1 MGIRQTKRNSASRA
15 KIAITALS
23 VLAFSAMCTE
33 TFAHDLYLLPDHFF
47 VDAGML
53 LRVALNDGDS
63 FPVSEVS
70 PIIERVRDMQ
80 IVSLT
85 SKWDVIGLHV
95 AGNSVEGTV
104 QISPRDGVIAT
115 ARTIPHAFELPAVD
129 FEKYLK
135 EEGLLDVIAWRRA
148 HGQSNVPGRERYS
161 KYAKALLANGRENE
175 FHTHPVGF
183 SLEFVPEK
191 SPYGLDKGAGMPL
204 RLLYKGMPARNV
216 QVESSWATPDGEA
229 NSRIVGRTDA
239 EGRIVVP
246 LGKSGKWRI
255 HAVKMDRCNDT
266 KVADW
271 ESSWA
276 SLTFQVQ

>member
-1 MGIRQTKRNSASRA
+1 VL
-15 KIAITALS
+15 ALS
-23 VLAFSAMCTE
+23 AICTE
-33 TFAHDLYLLPDHFF
+33 SFAHDLYLLPDHFF
-47 VDAGML
+47 VDMGML
-53 LRVALNDGDS
+53 LRVALHDGDS
-63 FPVSEVS
+63 FPESEVS
-70 PIIERVRDMQ
+70 PVLSRVRDMR
-80 IVSLT
+80 VLSLT
-85 SKWDVIGLHV
+85 TKRDVTGLHV
-95 AGNSVEGTV
+95 AGNSVEGKV
-104 QISPRDGVIAT
+104 RISSGDGVIAT
-115 ARTIPHAFELPAVD
+115 ARTIPHAFELPAED

-135 EEGLLDVIAWRRA
+135 EEGLLDVIAWRKA

-161 KYAKALLANGRENE
+161 KYAKALLANGRQNQ

-183 SLEFVPEK
+183 ILEFVPEK
-191 SPYGLDKGAGMPL
+191 SPYDLDKAANMPL
-204 RLLYKGMPARNV
+204 RLLYRGAPAGNI

-239 EGRIVVP
+239 EGRIFVP

-266 KVADW
+266 KAADW